1 MTIGEKVL
9 LFNKNLNLDTRL
21 PKGVVVMNPFKDD
34 YALSL
39 CQKFYT
45 QYYNDSNERHIILG
59 INPGRLGG
67 GLTGIPF
74 TDTVKL

>member
-1 MTIGEKVL
+1 M
-9 LFNKNLNLDTRL
+9 
-21 PKGVVVMNPFKDD
+21 PKGVVMMNPFQDA

-45 QYYNDSNERHIILG
+45 QYYSDTEKRHIILG

-67 GLTGIPF
+67 GVTGIPF
-74 TDTVKL
+74 TDPVKLVAL